1 MINWHY
7 ETNFILE
14 NEINYSDWINR
25 IIWQERRN
33 LGQLDYIF
41 CNDEYLLRLNREY
54 LKHDEYTDI
63 ITFDYGDD
71 NTVSGDVFISIPRVY
86 DNAELFE
93 TGLIHELLRV
103 IAHGALH
110 LIGYNDKTA
119 EERIVMRSK
128 EEEMIKLF
136 HVEH

>member
-7 ETNFILE
+7 ETDFILE
-14 NEINYSDWINR
+14 NEINYSDWIDR
-25 IIWQERRN
+25 IIREEQRN

-41 CNDEYLLRLNREY
+41 CNDDYLLRLNREY

-71 NTVSGDVFISIPRVY
+71 NTISGDVFISIPRVY
-86 DNAELFE
+86 DNARLFE
-93 TGLIHELLRV
+93 MGPGHELLRV
-103 IAHGALH
+103 IAHGVLH
-110 LIGYNDKTA
+110 LIGYKDKTA
-119 EERIVMRSK
+119 GERIVMRAK